1 MRTRGCRVKP
11 IGEILRF
18 VGHQS
23 FAEFHDA
30 HRVRWYAVIGK
41 YEFSDPEI
49 AAADNSPDR
58 KTLLVW
64 LDESALLNVVPT
76 ADPLARL
83 RIIKHSILAVDFVF
97 VNALRGGHLDSA
109 DEVQDDNPE
118 KDAEAIAWCSFRDIA
133 TSVTSAASTPRC
145 RPATSGGACRL
156 RKRSRW

>member
-11 IGEILRF
+11 VGEILRF

-30 HRVRWYAVIGK
+30 HRIGWRAVIAQ

-58 KTLLVW
+58 KAFLVW

-83 RIIKHSILAVDFVF
+83 RIVKHRILAVDFMFNV
-97 VNALRGGHLDSA
+97 
-109 DEVQDDNPE
+109 E
-118 KDAEAIAWCSFRDIA
+118 
-133 TSVTSAASTPRC
+133 
-145 RPATSGGACRL
+145 
-156 RKRSRW
+156 

>member
-1 MRTRGCRVKP
+1 MRTRGCGVKP
-11 IGEILRF
+11 ISEILRF

-64 LDESALLNVVPT
+64 LDESALLNVVPA

-83 RIIKHSILAVDFVF
+83 RIIKHSILAVNFMFDLEIARVRSIPM
-97 VNALRGGHLDSA
+97 ALQRHPHGSLIHHNLPPASFASPRQPSGHY
-109 DEVQDDNPE
+109 EP
-118 KDAEAIAWCSFRDIA
+118 
-133 TSVTSAASTPRC
+133 THAAQKPHREPRNQIN
-145 RPATSGGACRL
+145 
-156 RKRSRW
+156 